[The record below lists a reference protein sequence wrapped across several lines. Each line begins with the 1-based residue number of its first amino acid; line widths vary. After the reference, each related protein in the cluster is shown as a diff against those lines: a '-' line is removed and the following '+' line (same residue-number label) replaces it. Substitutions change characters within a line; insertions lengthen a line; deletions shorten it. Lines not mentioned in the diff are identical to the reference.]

1 MNDKYRVLGWI
12 IAYAIITYV
21 ERIACARHAATLA
34 LLLAAMEGGTSPSA
48 SRKPRRSSPH
58 EMHSG
63 MNDKYR
69 VLGWIIAYAI
79 ITYVER
85 TACARHAATL
95 ALLLAAMEG
104 GTSPSASRKPRRLIA
119 TYSTSFGDVVG
130 LGGPRAASYLFE
142 HVFAYRWNAC
152 CPSEA
157 EK

>member
-1 MNDKYRVLGWI
+1 MRSLRMSRGSRAQDTQLRWLSCSLRWKVVPRQ
-12 IAYAIITYV
+12 
-21 ERIACARHAATLA
+21 ARPENHVAHPPT
-34 LLLAAMEGGTSPSA
+34 
-48 SRKPRRSSPH
+48 R
-58 EMHSG
+58 MHSG